1 MNHLPEQLP
10 EEIVEALAN
19 GREDLVDDTILA
31 ALPEREAWKAQ
42 IAEARALAIDIGLL
56 MRDAEMPALDLDA
69 MVSEAIA
76 RQPVAPSRRSLWIAS
91 GLGLSATLGLAVA
104 AFSDVRIPTPSD
116 VFKVAGLAVTFF
128 GAVDA
133 MVQALPGGWGMLALG
148 LAAVLAVLAVPARV
162 LARGGVRVAGVLLVA
177 FAAFGSPVSAQTFT
191 GDWPS
196 DDTSVSLS
204 VDDEPVRDALRSAAE
219 EAEVNLVLHE
229 TPDRNVSLH
238 VDDASLRDVMGALLV
253 DTDLTV
259 HRSGNM
265 VVVRAVSAR
274 AEQSTET
281 AEVPPRTEA
290 PEIRGWDWR
299 PSVPMPTTPVAP
311 VAPVVPPVPPTPS
324 GGFPE
329 RTTFGDDI
337 RVGHGET
344 VHSVF
349 TMGGDAEILGRVID
363 NVVSMGGDVVVRS
376 GGIVGGDVMTT
387 GGDLEVEP
395 GGVVQG
401 RVATLGGEVSLAE
414 GASAAQW
421 QPAPYQQARVESLG
435 QRMVGAGAGF
445 GLLFLLGLVLV
456 GSMSERHTH
465 LVRAIVKQ
473 PIRSGMTGIL
483 GAIGTAIV
491 TVVLIITVIG
501 IPGAIVVGLGGFV
514 GVYAGMAVAA
524 SVLGAAL
531 PIAILKNRPV
541 AQLGAGVA
549 ILYVAWIFPFGIG
562 RLVVLLLALL
572 GFGAILLTRF
582 GKRDIVAP

>member
-19 GREDLVDDTILA
+19 GREDLVDETILA

-265 VVVRAVSAR
+265 VVVRTAPAQPEAAQEAEPSQPDSFYNPWRATGFPTPPVPAV
-274 AEQSTET
+274 Q
-281 AEVPPRTEA
+281 
-290 PEIRGWDWR
+290 
-299 PSVPMPTTPVAP
+299 PTPAT
-311 VAPVVPPVPPTPS
+311 PVVPPVPPTPS